1 MDRATLLDHL
11 ALALRNVAQ
20 AEMHVAQQRENIALL
35 ERNGLDTSAAKA
47 ALLRLEEHRAL
58 HVADRDR
65 LKQELDEKH
74 VPLTYLDELEH
85 LALWPPEPG
94 ATRKTTPTPHEP

>member
-20 AEMHVAQQRENIALL
+20 AEMHISQQRENIATL
-35 ERNGLDTSAAKA
+35 ERLGLDTSAAKA
-47 ALLRLEEHRAL
+47 ALLQFEELQAM

-65 LKQELDEKH
+65 LKKELDENH
-74 VPLTYLDELEH
+74 PPVPTYLDELEF
-85 LALWPPEPG
+85 LSFWPKGSG
-94 ATRKTTPTPHEP
+94 AGKK

>member
-20 AEMHVAQQRENIALL
+20 AKMHIAQQRENVATL
-35 ERNGLDTSAAKA
+35 ERLGLDTSAAKV
-47 ALLRLEEHRAL
+47 ALLQFEELQAM

-65 LKQELDEKH
+65 LKKELDESH
-74 VPLTYLDELEH
+74 PPAPTHLEELDL
-85 LALWPPEPG
+85 LSFWPRE
-94 ATRKTTPTPHEP
+94 KK